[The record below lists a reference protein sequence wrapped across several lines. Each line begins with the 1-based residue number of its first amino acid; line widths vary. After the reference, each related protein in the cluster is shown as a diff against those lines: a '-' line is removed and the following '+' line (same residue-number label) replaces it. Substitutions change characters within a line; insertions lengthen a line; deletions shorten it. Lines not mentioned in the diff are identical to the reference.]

1 MWESVTSKLFG
12 NFFMNFNNAIE
23 RNMVYALRFRILK
36 MQHAPNIFLH
46 LLREQFT
53 NQFTILL

>member
-23 RNMVYALRFRILK
+23 RNMVYALRLAFWKCNMHQTYFCIC
-36 MQHAPNIFLH
+36 
-46 LLREQFT
+46 
-53 NQFTILL
+53 